1 MDGKMRKK
9 SEALGTNLKKLEHVL
24 YELTLIKAG
33 KTTPVAKVCLLDQ
46 FARTQGTSP
55 RSSFLTKTLCVIPGF
70 GACSRCRRCGR
81 MNNAAQ
87 TSILP
92 ASACPGVLAIWHL
105 VACLV

>member
-46 FARTQGTSP
+46 FARTQGTITTQ
-55 RSSFLTKTLCVIPGF
+55 FLPHQNLVCY
-70 GACSRCRRCGR
+70 SRIRG
-81 MNNAAQ
+81 
-87 TSILP
+87 LP
-92 ASACPGVLAIWHL
+92 PTQAMRTNE
-105 VACLV
+105 